1 VLSPKVRAPVRPAAG
16 AENLIE
22 ERKDNRISRVDH
34 MSAANDRVSG
44 PGDEPGQLLVNRRS
58 VAHERTTE
66 FVGQTPPR
74 LVAEHETGE
83 PLGGRVWSTVGF
95 GLINGSTQPSV
106 VAGL

>member
-1 VLSPKVRAPVRPAAG
+1 
-16 AENLIE
+16 
-22 ERKDNRISRVDH
+22 

-44 PGDEPGQLLVNRRS
+44 PGTSPVSFSSIAGPLPTNVRRNS
-58 VAHERTTE
+58 SDKP
-66 FVGQTPPR
+66 PPR
-74 LVAEHETGE
+74 LVAEHETVE